1 MADAGT
7 GLTNSQLPQFNGKN
21 HNDWS
26 IKMKALF
33 ASQGIWELVETGYAE
48 PADATALAALTAAER
63 DQLKGA
69 KKKDAK
75 ALFLLFQSV
84 HESIFPRIAAAT
96 KSKEAWDT
104 LKIAYQGMEK
114 VKTAKLQMLRRDF
127 ETLSMKESDTIDS
140 FFTQVIGLITQI
152 RSHGEILEERRIVE
166 KILRCLPSRF
176 EAVVVAIE
184 ETKDLSQFTVDE
196 LNASLMSH
204 EDRLSRGTDSSF
216 EQAFKTQMSFSQ
228 RKGRGRANNRGR
240 GRSQNRGRYYPAST
254 SGRSCSQNQYE
265 GSSKQQAHGQRYD
278 KSQVQCHYCKKYGHY
293 ANECRKKQNDMNSR
307 QNVNFANE
315 ENKNSKNVL
324 LTCNIAQDKQQDVWF
339 LDSGCSNHM
348 TGNIAMFANLDEDV
362 KSEVTT
368 GTDSKIAVKGKGR
381 VSIRARNGE
390 QMIVPDVYYVPG
402 LKCNLLSIGQLIDK
416 GYNVFFKDDTCTIRD
431 IPPSKKIIAQVQ
443 MTSNRMFPL
452 KLRVDLKEGRTIA
465 AEGRT
470 IAAVTQ
476 EVFQEQ
482 VKDENWLWHLRFGHL
497 NFGGLNLL
505 HKKGMVRGLPL
516 IEKPDSLC
524 EGCILGKQHKES
536 FPAGKSIRAK
546 APLEI
551 VHSDV
556 CGPMQVPSLGG
567 NRYVL
572 TFIDDYTRKTWV
584 YMLKQKSEVFENS
597 ATSKLLLR
605 NSVGITSKCSEQTE
619 EENTS
624 PKTFCVFAERTTYRN
639 SSQQGIHLSKTV
651 LLKERKGPFL
661 TWLEVC

>member
-7 GLTNSQLPQFNGKN
+7 GLKNSQLPQFNGKN

-48 PADATALAALTAAER
+48 PVDATALAALTATER
-63 DQLKGA
+63 DQLKSD

-104 LKIAYQGMEK
+104 LKTAYQGMEK
-114 VKTAKLQMLRRDF
+114 
-127 ETLSMKESDTIDS
+127 
-140 FFTQVIGLITQI
+140 I

-166 KILRCLPSRF
+166 KILRSLPSRF
-176 EAVVVAIE
+176 EAVVVVIE

-196 LNASLMSH
+196 LSASLMSDEH
-204 EDRLSRGTDSSF
+204 RLSRGTDSSL

-228 RKGRGRANNRGR
+228 RKGRGSANNRGR

-254 SGRSCSQNQYE
+254 SGRSFNQNEDE

-307 QNVNFANE
+307 QNVNFANG
-315 ENKNSKNVL
+315 ENRNSKNVL
-324 LTCNIAQDKQQDVWF
+324 LTCNIAQDKQEDVWF

-368 GTDSKIAVKGKGR
+368 GIDSKIVVKGKGS

-390 QMIVPDVYYVPG
+390 QMTVPEVYYVPG
-402 LKCNLLSIGQLIDK
+402 LKCNVLSIGQLIDK
-416 GYNVFFKDDTCTIRD
+416 GYNVFFKDDMCTIRD

-452 KLRVDLKEGRTIA
+452 KLRADLKE
-465 AEGRT
+465 
-470 IAAVTQ
+470 
-476 EVFQEQ
+476 
-482 VKDENWLWHLRFGHL
+482 
-497 NFGGLNLL
+497 
-505 HKKGMVRGLPL
+505 
-516 IEKPDSLC
+516 
-524 EGCILGKQHKES
+524 
-536 FPAGKSIRAK
+536 
-546 APLEI
+546 
-551 VHSDV
+551 
-556 CGPMQVPSLGG
+556 
-567 NRYVL
+567 
-572 TFIDDYTRKTWV
+572 
-584 YMLKQKSEVFENS
+584 
-597 ATSKLLLR
+597 
-605 NSVGITSKCSEQTE
+605 
-619 EENTS
+619 
-624 PKTFCVFAERTTYRN
+624 
-639 SSQQGIHLSKTV
+639 
-651 LLKERKGPFL
+651 
-661 TWLEVC
+661 